1 MSRKAASPDQTLRT
15 AQAVWAMARKLPPS
29 LRIGLI
35 ALAVIGLG
43 IWYFA
48 TRPKP
53 IEEAAP
59 PAPNADGSSNVF
71 FCVWNVEN
79 LFDDQ
84 DDKRREIDEEYDN
97 FFAED
102 AKLRQEK
109 LDRIAST
116 LLKMNEGRGPDV
128 IACVEVESVRALEL
142 LKGTLNRMLD
152 EAKADPKLKY
162 TQTAMKNLNGG
173 RHIAPGIITRL
184 NVVHAETKLHGRMLR
199 ILETRLL
206 VNGHELC
213 LIASH
218 WTSQLQQKGGGD
230 GDDGRAKYA
239 SIIYDVFAEKAAKNP
254 NVDFLV
260 CGDFNDSPDSDPV
273 VNDLGVTGD
282 RKRATPRAERPQLLG
297 LMVGKDP
304 AKFGTLYYQGKP
316 KIYDH
321 ICVAP
326 GLLDG
331 DGWSCDPDSVRT
343 YTDGLTRVG
352 GTRPEPWRFGN
363 PDPKSEPTG
372 GRGFSD
378 HFPVTVLLKVA
389 APKAE

>member
-1 MSRKAASPDQTLRT
+1 MSRKAASADQTART
-15 AQAVWAMARKLPPS
+15 ALALWAIARKLPPK

-35 ALAVIGLG
+35 ALAVLGLVV
-43 IWYFA
+43 WYFA

-53 IEEAAP
+53 VEEAAP
-59 PAPNADGSSNVF
+59 PPPNADGSSNVF
-71 FCVWNVEN
+71 FCFWNVEN

-84 DDKRREIDEEYDN
+84 DDKRRPVDEEFDN
-97 FFAED
+97 PFAAD

-184 NVVHAETKLHGRMLR
+184 NMVHAQTRMHGQMLR
-199 ILETRLL
+199 ILGTH
-206 VNGHELC
+206 VVANGHDLC
-213 LIASH
+213 VIASH
-218 WTSQLQQKGGGD
+218 WTSQLRQKDGSD
-230 GDDGRAKYA
+230 GDEGRAKYA
-239 SIIYDVFAEKAAKNP
+239 RTIYDVFAERAAKNP
-254 NVDFLV
+254 KVDFLV
-260 CGDFNDSPDSDPV
+260 CGDFNETAET
-273 VNDLGVTGD
+273 NEMAYDLGVTGD
-282 RKRATPRAERPQLLG
+282 RTRVTPRADKPQLLG
-297 LMVGKDP
+297 LLAGKDP
-304 AKFGTLYYQGKP
+304 AKFGTLWHSGKP
-316 KIYDH
+316 LIYDH
-321 ICVAP
+321 VCVAP

-331 DGWSCDPDSVRT
+331 EGWACDPDSVRT
-343 YTDGLTRVG
+343 YRDGLTRAG
-352 GTRPEPWRFGN
+352 ATRPEPWRFG
-363 PDPKSEPTG
+363 DPQSAPTG

-378 HFPVTVLLKVA
+378 HFPVTVMLKVA
-389 APKAE
+389 PPKSEPE